1 MNLARRIRF
10 AVAAAIAAPLLAAC
24 TFTGDV
30 ELTQD
35 SQFTVDLLVTDSQDV
50 CNQDL
55 GQSVLQGLT
64 IEKQE
69 QLGQCRIT
77 GTVGTGLAAVLGI
90 AVAHDESGYRL
101 TTSEGMAWWNPNSAD
116 LTVRFPGPI
125 TEVEGAEQSGPNEV
139 RVKYNGYDEIPK
151 LVIAS
156 RAGYGPSKIEWA
168 AGLGVAAGVG
178 LTLLFFGIRRWR
190 RNHLLATELAGWPP
204 PDGFPAQADGPATS
218 GPSDDAFWSGAV
230 ETRSPAVGERSRRQ
244 GDDPSIW
251 APPPG

>member
-35 SQFTVDLLVTDSQDV
+35 SQFMVDLLVTDSQDV

-55 GQSVLQGLT
+55 AQSILQGLT

-69 QLGQCRIT
+69 QVGQCRIT
-77 GTVGTGLAAVLGI
+77 GTAGTGLAAVLGI

-116 LTVRFPGPI
+116 IAVRLPGPI

-139 RVKYNGYDEIPK
+139 RVNYNGYGEIPRI
-151 LVIAS
+151 VIAS
-156 RAGYGPSKIEWA
+156 RAGYGPSKVEWA
-168 AGLGVAAGVG
+168 AGIGLVSGVG

-190 RNHLLATELAGWPP
+190 RNRLLAAELAGWPP
-204 PDGFPAQADGPATS
+204 PDDFATPADAPAAAGPA
-218 GPSDDAFWSGAV
+218 DDAFWSGAAQPRPPV
-230 ETRSPAVGERSRRQ
+230 VGERSRRQ
-244 GDDPSIW
+244 GDDPSVW